1 MKAQIRSFVR
11 LFTLCFV
18 FGTALAFADSHSI
31 LSAAD
36 DQAYREARTSWQTLA
51 DANAEIGLPP
61 MGEEPKR
68 ADFAGV
74 AAAQRTARAETR
86 AQAENAEREWRQ
98 KIEAARPTLRTL
110 RRPQDKSPNDY
121 RSIVAREE
129 KEGLLSVA
137 DERWARQDE
146 VERELDGIAAR
157 LGVERRRKI
166 GEGRYLILAGE
177 IDGEP
182 IWVGSHN
189 QVAAASISADELWPT
204 NLTPW
209 PSASTGLGLT
219 GTNITLG
226 MWEAEGYTRESH
238 DEFQG
243 RVVQMDRTNNTTHF
257 HATGV
262 AGTMAAGGIIDLG
275 GDMGYAMRGVAFEAN
290 VDAFDIQRFNSELPD
305 AVAGGPNEPGL
316 RLSNHSW
323 GLNNGWSRR
332 SFAYYDANSNL
343 VVVIGGWVWGGP
355 LSTTAWDGR
364 TLYDLYKE
372 AYTPWEWHPGLKRAA
387 EECGIEL
394 FSTPFDETA
403 VDFLEE
409 LGVARHKVA
418 SFELVDIP
426 LLRKIG
432 STRKPVIMSTGM
444 ASEKEIGEAVDALR
458 TAGCRELTLLK
469 CTSSYPAETGDAN
482 LLTIPD
488 MEKKFGCPVGISDH
502 TVGIAVPVASV
513 GLGICAI
520 EKHFTL
526 SRADGG
532 PDSSFSLEPAEFKEM
547 ADAVRRAE
555 QAMGSICY
563 GGTVAETKTKIFR
576 RSLFAVKDIKAGE
589 IFTHENIRSIR
600 PGYGLP
606 PRELDNIIGKPAAAN
621 IVRGTPLAFNL
632 VQG

>member
-355 LSTTAWDGR
+355 LSTNYFEDPKLGMYLMDRPDGYGCAQLDGFLATNATR
-364 TLYDLYKE
+364 HLLVYAAGNDRFEGPQTNPP
-372 AYTPWEWHPGLKRAA
+372 AYYAFNSLQVPVELLPWRNKAK
-387 EECGIEL
+387 CG
-394 FSTPFDETA
+394 
-403 VDFLEE
+403 
-409 LGVARHKVA
+409 
-418 SFELVDIP
+418 
-426 LLRKIG
+426 
-432 STRKPVIMSTGM
+432 
-444 ASEKEIGEAVDALR
+444 
-458 TAGCRELTLLK
+458 
-469 CTSSYPAETGDAN
+469 TSST
-482 LLTIPD
+482 
-488 MEKKFGCPVGISDH
+488 
-502 TVGIAVPVASV
+502 
-513 GLGICAI
+513 
-520 EKHFTL
+520 
-526 SRADGG
+526 
-532 PDSSFSLEPAEFKEM
+532 
-547 ADAVRRAE
+547 
-555 QAMGSICY
+555 
-563 GGTVAETKTKIFR
+563 
-576 RSLFAVKDIKAGE
+576 
-589 IFTHENIRSIR
+589 
-600 PGYGLP
+600 
-606 PRELDNIIGKPAAAN
+606 
-621 IVRGTPLAFNL
+621 
-632 VQG
+632 